1 MKINKN
7 FLDLEASYLFSTVA
21 RKQREYQAEHP
32 DADIIKLSIGD
43 VTKPI
48 CPAVIEAMHKA
59 VDEMADEKT
68 FRGYPPEQGYDFVR
82 QAILQHDYLDR
93 GINMKLDE
101 IFLSDG
107 AKSDCGNI
115 GDIFSTDNTVGIC
128 DPVYPVYIDTN
139 IMNGRGKNIV
149 LMPCSAENGFLPE
162 VPEEKSL
169 AQDSPVKNAAADNA
183 FAKDSPEKNASA
195 GISSKYN
202 AAYNAPV
209 LDIIYL
215 CFPNNPTGAVAPK
228 SYLKKWVNYAND
240 HHSLILFDSA
250 YEAFVTEPDIP
261 KSIYEIDGAET
272 CAIELRSFS
281 KTAGFTGLRCG
292 YTVVPH
298 ELVFDGTELNALWF
312 RRQSTKFNGVS
323 YITQRAAEAVY
334 SEEGQKQIQENLSF
348 YRENA
353 RLIYE
358 GMTDAG
364 FKAFGGKNSP
374 YVWLQIPK
382 GYTSW
387 TFFDELLDK
396 CRVVGT
402 PGSGFGKQGEGYLR
416 LTGFGSR
423 ERTIEAIERIK
434 KLAKSGEVHWF

>member
-7 FLDLEASYLFSTVA
+7 FLDLEQNYLFSTVA
-21 RKQREYQAEHP
+21 KKQREFQAAHP
-32 DADIIKLSIGD
+32 EADIIKLSIGD
-43 VTKPI
+43 VTRPI
-48 CPAVIEAMHKA
+48 CLAVIQAMHKA

-82 QAILQHDYLDR
+82 QIILQKDYLDR
-93 GINMKLDE
+93 GIDLQLDE

-115 GDIFSTDNTVGIC
+115 GDIFATDNTVAIC

-139 IMNGRGKNIV
+139 VMNGRGKNII
-149 LMPCSAENGFLPE
+149 LMPCTKENGFLPE
-162 VPEEKSL
+162 LP
-169 AQDSPVKNAAADNA
+169 
-183 FAKDSPEKNASA
+183 AS
-195 GISSKYN
+195 GSKV
-202 AAYNAPV
+202 A
-209 LDIIYL
+209 DIIYL
-215 CFPNNPTGAVAPK
+215 CFPNNPTGAVA
-228 SYLKKWVNYAND
+228 SREYLKKWVDYANAN
-240 HHSLILFDSA
+240 HSLILYDSA
-250 YEAFVTEPDIP
+250 YEAFITDPAIP
-261 KSIYEIDGAET
+261 KSIYEIEGAKT

-298 ELVFDGTELNALWF
+298 ALVFDGTELNALWF

-334 SEEGQKQIQENLSF
+334 SDEGQKQIQESLNF

-358 GMTDAG
+358 GVTAAG
-364 FKAFGGKNSP
+364 FEAFGGKHSP
-374 YVWLQIPK
+374 YVWLKIPE

-387 TFFDELLDK
+387 SFFDALLEK
-396 CRVVGT
+396 CNVVGT
-402 PGSGFGKQGEGYLR
+402 PGSGFGQKGEGYLR

-434 KLAKSGEVHWF
+434 KSFSK

>member
-1 MKINKN
+1 MTINKN
-7 FLDLEASYLFSTVA
+7 FLDLEASYLFSTVNKKTHEFMA
-21 RKQREYQAEHP
+21 SHP
-32 DADIIKLSIGD
+32 DVDVIKLSIGD
-43 VTKPI
+43 VTRPL
-48 CPAVIEAMHKA
+48 CPAVIEAMHRA

-68 FRGYPPEQGYDFVR
+68 FRGYPPEQGYDFILD
-82 QAILQHDYLDR
+82 AILQYDYLKR
-93 GINMKLDE
+93 GISLKKDE

-115 GDIFSTDNTVGIC
+115 GDIFAVDNTVAIC

-139 IMNGRGKNIV
+139 IMNGRGKKII
-149 LMPCSAENGFLPE
+149 LMPCGEETGFLPE
-162 VPEEKSL
+162 LPSDTARV
-169 AQDSPVKNAAADNA
+169 A
-183 FAKDSPEKNASA
+183 
-195 GISSKYN
+195 
-202 AAYNAPV
+202 
-209 LDIIYL
+209 DIIYL
-215 CFPNNPTGAVAPK
+215 CFPNNPTGAVASK
-228 SYLKKWVNYAND
+228 AYLKKWVDYANA

-250 YEAFVTEPDIP
+250 YEAFITEPDIP
-261 KSIYEIDGAET
+261 RSIYEIEGAKS

-298 ELVFDGTELNALWF
+298 ELVFDGVELNSLWS

-334 SEEGQKQIQENLSF
+334 SAEGQKQIQENLSY

-358 GMTDAG
+358 GVTAAG

-374 YVWLQIPK
+374 YVWMKIPA
-382 GYTSW
+382 GFTSW
-387 TFFDELLDK
+387 SFFDELLEK
-396 CRVVGT
+396 CQVVGT
-402 PGSGFGKQGEGYLR
+402 PGSGFGKKGEGYLR

-423 ERTIEAIERIK
+423 ERTLEAIERIK
-434 KLAKSGEVHWF
+434 KYFG